1 MKKVCEYIYMY
12 MFYLKRIF
20 IIVQIPDRCDS
31 SENDW
36 ESDYCHSLE
45 DSEEP
50 ETSFHLGNQT
60 TAEDPPN
67 QKTGISGTI
76 V

>member
-1 MKKVCEYIYMY
+1 MIYMY
-12 MFYLKRIF
+12 MFYFKKNF
-20 IIVQIPDRCDS
+20 MIVQIPDRSGDS